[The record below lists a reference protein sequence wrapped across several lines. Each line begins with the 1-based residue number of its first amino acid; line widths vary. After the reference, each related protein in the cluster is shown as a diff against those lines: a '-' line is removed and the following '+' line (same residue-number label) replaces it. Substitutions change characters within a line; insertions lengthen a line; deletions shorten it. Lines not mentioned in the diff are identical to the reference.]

1 MKVFLSWSG
10 ELSKSIAHELGEW
23 LPQVIQGIKPWL
35 SFKDIAKGS
44 RWSSEIQKEL
54 AVSKAAVF
62 CVTPDNPN
70 EPWLNFEAGAVSN
83 TDWSSKV
90 CTYLFGIKPADI
102 TGPLTQFQHTN
113 CTKDDTLLL
122 VKTLNAAQGEAA
134 LEERVLE
141 RSFAKFWPDLQS
153 ALNDIAVASKQPTA
167 PKRSVED
174 MVEETLN
181 IARELHKQ
189 ATVFRYRD
197 LMDEVWLPTASGDLV
212 KQSLPSNVLRVAPVN
227 FQGSTLLTDESLGQR
242 LAQLEKQFQSA
253 TAQLAKTLTKS
264 TKQQPADK
272 SEKPKDK

>member
-44 RWSSEIQKEL
+44 RWSLNIQKEL

-83 TDWSSKV
+83 TEWSSKV

-122 VKTLNAAQGEAA
+122 VKTLNTAQGEGA
-134 LEERVLE
+134 LEDKVLE
-141 RSFAKFWPDLQS
+141 RSFTKFWPDLEG
-153 ALNDIAVASKQPTA
+153 ALNDIGTSTKQPA
-167 PKRSVED
+167 ASKRSVVD

-181 IARELHKQ
+181 IARELQKRDAASAHLDWYNSALL
-189 ATVFRYRD
+189 ATIS
-197 LMDEVWLPTASGDLV
+197 LPTMRLQYRVTLV
-212 KQSLPSNVLRVAPVN
+212 
-227 FQGSTLLTDESLGQR
+227 THLTTS
-242 LAQLEKQFQSA
+242 SA
-253 TAQLAKTLTKS
+253 TNPRLVHG
-264 TKQQPADK
+264 
-272 SEKPKDK
+272 